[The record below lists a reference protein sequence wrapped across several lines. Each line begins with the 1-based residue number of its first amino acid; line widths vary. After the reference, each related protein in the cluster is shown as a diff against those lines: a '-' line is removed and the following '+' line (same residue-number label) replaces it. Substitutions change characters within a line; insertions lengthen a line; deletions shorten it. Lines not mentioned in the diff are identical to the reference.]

1 MTTIIQ
7 KSKQAVKEKVI
18 KWSNDHK
25 VKKPSENKEEESGRQ
40 GGFGLNLLLL
50 KTENWKLKTL

>member
-50 KTENWKLKTL
+50 KTENIVAK